1 MRIKLEAL
9 PFQKHGIIKGTVRLI
24 SEDAVA
30 VEGRNTQTVY
40 RSRIELGER
49 KLRKVPKTFRL
60 IPGLTGSAD
69 ITVGKRRIITYFI
82 YPLVRAFDTRFR
94 EP

>member
-1 MRIKLEAL
+1 MHDPTK
-9 PFQKHGIIKGTVRLI
+9 
-24 SEDAVA
+24 
-30 VEGRNTQTVY
+30 TVY

-49 KLRKVPKTFRL
+49 NLRNVPETFRL
-60 IPGLTGSAD
+60 TSGLTGSAD

-82 YPLVRAFDTRFR
+82 YPLIRAFDSSFR

>member
-1 MRIKLEAL
+1 M
-9 PFQKHGIIKGTVRLI
+9 RLI

-30 VEGRNTQTVY
+30 AEGRAAETVY
-40 RSRIELGER
+40 RSRIELKAR
-49 KLRKVPKTFRL
+49 KLREVPDSFRL
-60 IPGLTGSAD
+60 TPGLTGSAD

-82 YPLVRAFDTRFR
+82 YPLVRAFDTSFR